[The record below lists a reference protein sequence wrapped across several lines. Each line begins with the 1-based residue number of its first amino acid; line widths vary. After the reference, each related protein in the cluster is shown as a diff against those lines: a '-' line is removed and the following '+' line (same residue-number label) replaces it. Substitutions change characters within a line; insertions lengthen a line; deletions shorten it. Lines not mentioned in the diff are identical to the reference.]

1 MAGGKFAVRDVEI
14 VVSADAVIL
23 QRIQT
28 AAKPALDHNG
38 VQSRRAELLVEG
50 GKLCRAHGLAQHLR
64 DDLLLDGREQRCV
77 FRRGGRFAGG
87 LKHER
92 QQLLLPRQ
100 RKNSRPVHVFSGD
113 LPAGNGHFGNMQK
126 LCFGSGQGHVRVPSP
141 FFV

>member
-1 MAGGKFAVRDVEI
+1 MAGGKFAIRDVEV

-28 AAKPALDHNG
+28 AAKPALDYDR
-38 VQSRRAELLVEG
+38 VQPRRAELLVEG
-50 GKLCRAHGLAQHLR
+50 YKLRCAHGLAQHLR
-64 DDLLLDGREQRCV
+64 DDLLLDGREQRSV
-77 FRRGGRFAGG
+77 FRRGGRFAGS

-92 QQLLLPRQ
+92 QQLLLPSQ
-100 RKNSRPVHVFSGD
+100 RKNGRPVHVFSGY
-113 LPAGNGHFGNMQK
+113 LPAGNGHLDDMQK